1 MCLDTHDTFQIVT
14 LFLTYFLGGWVREC
28 IKCILTNLLA
38 EVVLIM
44 TNNIL
49 KSDFS
54 KMLLC

>member
-1 MCLDTHDTFQIVT
+1 M
-14 LFLTYFLGGWVREC
+14 REC